1 MDGFK
6 KSITVPPLVTRWLR
20 SSTPQQR
27 ESLMDI
33 RRIVLYMA
41 LALVSLSLWNAWQID
56 YPAKPMPTENAM
68 SQENSGQ
75 PLLPQ
80 VAPSNT
86 NTSTPTTPVV
96 EQANNSNAPLV
107 RVKTDVLDVSIDL
120 QHGDVVSGK
129 LLDYPQSVDEKN
141 KPFLLLQNQP
151 TERYVANS
159 SLFVPAGQNVQA
171 LNFNFTTP
179 KQQYELAPDQK
190 QLVVTLSGKN
200 DEGLDVKK
208 ELIFT
213 KGSYLIEV
221 NYKLVNNSSTN
232 WTGYLNTQLLR
243 SSPKEDKS
251 SVFHVG
257 SYTGASYSEP
267 GKHRY
272 QKVSFSDMN
281 KANLD
286 VDSKGGWI
294 AMQQHYFLTAWIP
307 TADTNNKFYT
317 RAVNNDYTIGAVS
330 NPITLKPAEQKTV
343 SAKLYVGPEITSVLE
358 KIAPSL
364 DLTVDY
370 GILWF
375 LSSLLFSVMKAIYNV
390 VGNWGWSIV
399 LVTVLIKLAF
409 YRLSAAS
416 YKSMAGM
423 RKLQP
428 KLQALRERY
437 GDDKAKISQA
447 TMELYKQEKVNP
459 LGGCLPIVIQIPVFI
474 ALYWV
479 LLESVELRQAP
490 FIFWI
495 KDLASADPY
504 HVLPLIM
511 GATMLIQ
518 QKLNPAPP
526 DPMQAKVMMFLPV
539 LFTGL
544 FWNFPAGL
552 VLYWIVNNTLSILQQ
567 WYITRKYSDEKPVK
581 KLVPAK

>member
-1 MDGFK
+1 
-6 KSITVPPLVTRWLR
+6 
-20 SSTPQQR
+20 
-27 ESLMDI
+27 
-33 RRIVLYMA
+33 
-41 LALVSLSLWNAWQID
+41 
-56 YPAKPMPTENAM
+56 
-68 SQENSGQ
+68 
-75 PLLPQ
+75 
-80 VAPSNT
+80 VAPIDTTQTGLTPSTEQSAT
-86 NTSTPTTPVV
+86 NST
-96 EQANNSNAPLV
+96 APSALIQ
-107 RVKTDVLDVSIDL
+107 VKTDVLDVNIDL
-120 QHGDVVSGK
+120 KQGDVVSGL
-129 LLDYPQSVDEKN
+129 LLDYPLSVEDKN
-141 KPFLLLQNQP
+141 KPFPLLQNQP

-159 SLFVPAGQNVQA
+159 SIFVPTGQTVQS
-171 LNFNFTTP
+171 LDFGFTT
-179 KQQYELAPDQK
+179 KQLDYQLNPDQN
-190 QLVVTLSGKN
+190 QLIVTLDGKN
-200 DEGLDVKK
+200 EDGLSVQK
-208 ELIFT
+208 EFIFT
-213 KGSYLIEV
+213 KGSYLVDV
-221 NYKLVNNSSTN
+221 NYKIVNNGPQE
-232 WTGYLNTQLLR
+232 WKGYLNTQLLR

-251 SVFHVG
+251 SVFHIG
-257 SYTGASYSEP
+257 SYTGASYSNP

-281 KANLD
+281 KTNLD
-286 VDSKGGWI
+286 VDAKGGWI
-294 AMQQHYFLTAWIP
+294 AMQQHYFLSAWIP
-307 TADTNNKFYT
+307 NTTSNNKFYT
-317 RAVNNDYTIGAVS
+317 RAVNGDYTIGAVS
-330 NPITLKPAEQKTV
+330 QPIVIKPGDKKEV
-343 SAKLYVGPEITSVLE
+343 SAKLYVGPEITSVL
-358 KIAPSL
+358 KNIAPSL

-375 LSSLLFSVMKAIYNV
+375 VSSLLFSLMKAIYNF

-409 YRLSAAS
+409 YRLSATS

-459 LGGCLPIVIQIPVFI
+459 LGGCLPILIQIPVFI

-495 KDLASADPY
+495 KDLASPDPY

-526 DPMQAKVMMFLPV
+526 DPMQAKVMMFLPI

-544 FWNFPAGL
+544 FWNFPSGL

-567 WYITRKYSDEKPVK
+567 WYITRKYSDEKNTK
-581 KLVPAK
+581 KITATAK

>member
-1 MDGFK
+1 
-6 KSITVPPLVTRWLR
+6 
-20 SSTPQQR
+20 
-27 ESLMDI
+27 MDI
-33 RRIVLYMA
+33 RRIISYTA
-41 LALVSLSLWNAWQID
+41 LALVSLALWNAWQID
-56 YPAKPMPTENAM
+56 YPPKRVASSI
-68 SQENSGQ
+68 SQANNNE

-80 VAPSNT
+80 MGTSSSSVTQPESPGLPTEAT
-86 NTSTPTTPVV
+86 NS
-96 EQANNSNAPLV
+96 PLIQ
-107 RVKTDVLDVSIDL
+107 VKTDVLDISINLHQGDIVSA
-120 QHGDVVSGK
+120 S
-129 LLDYPQSVDEKN
+129 LLNYPLSVDEKN
-141 KPFLLLQNQP
+141 KPFLLLQNQ
-151 TERYVANS
+151 TQERYVANS
-159 SLFVPAGQNVQA
+159 SLFVSTGQTVNE
-171 LNFNFTTP
+171 LNFNFTSP
-179 KQQYELAPDQK
+179 QANYELAPNQDK
-190 QLVVTLSGKN
+190 LVVSLNGT
-200 DEGLDVKK
+200 DEQGLAVTK
-208 ELIFT
+208 EFIFT
-213 KGSYLIEV
+213 RGSYLIDV
-221 NYKLVNNSSTN
+221 NYKIINQGNSD
-232 WTGYLNTQLLR
+232 WKGYMNTQLLR

-281 KANLD
+281 KTNLD
-286 VDSKGGWI
+286 VDSKGGWV
-294 AMQQHYFLTAWIP
+294 AMQQHYFLSAWVP
-307 TADTNNKFYT
+307 EANSTNKFYT
-317 RAVNNDYTIGAVS
+317 RANNDTYTIGAVS
-330 NPITLKPAEQKTV
+330 QPITIQPQEQKNV
-343 SAKLYVGPEITSVLE
+343 SAKLYVGPEITSVL
-358 KIAPSL
+358 KNIAPSL

-375 LSSLLFSVMKAIYNV
+375 VSSLLFSLMKAIYNV

-409 YRLSAAS
+409 YRLSATS

-495 KDLASADPY
+495 KDLAAADPY

-567 WYITRKYSDEKPVK
+567 WYITRKYSDDK
-581 KLVPAK
+581 PAKKMVAAAK

>member
-1 MDGFK
+1 
-6 KSITVPPLVTRWLR
+6 
-20 SSTPQQR
+20 
-27 ESLMDI
+27 MDI
-33 RRIVLYMA
+33 RRIILYMA
-41 LALVSLSLWNAWQID
+41 LALVSLSLWNSWQID
-56 YPAKPMPTENAM
+56 YPAKPAPTEQVS
-68 SQENSGQ
+68 SQELNGQ

-80 VAPSNT
+80 VTPGPSST
-86 NTSTPTTPVV
+86 STSTPINLNP
-96 EQANNSNAPLV
+96 EQTNKTQTSLIH
-107 RVKTDVLDVSIDL
+107 VKTDVLDVAIDL
-120 QHGDVVSGK
+120 QQGDVVSSQ
-129 LLDYPQSVDEKN
+129 LLAYPESVDEKN

-151 TERYVANS
+151 NERYVANS
-159 SLFVPAGQNVQA
+159 NLFVASGQNVQA
-171 LNFNFTTP
+171 LNLDFTSP
-179 KQQYELAPDQK
+179 KQQYELESGQK
-190 QLVVTLSGKN
+190 QLIVTLTGTN
-200 DEGLDVKK
+200 NEGLEVKK
-208 ELIFT
+208 EFT
-213 KGSYLIEV
+213 FKKGSYLIDV
-221 NYKLVNNSSTN
+221 NYKIANKGNTD

-257 SYTGASYSEP
+257 SFTGASYSEP

-294 AMQQHYFLTAWIP
+294 AMQQHYFLSAWIP
-307 TADTNNKFYT
+307 NPNDNNKFYT

-330 NPITLKPAEQKTV
+330 KPITVKPEEEATV
-343 SAKLYVGPEITSVLE
+343 GSRLYVGPEITSVL
-358 KIAPSL
+358 KSIAPSL

-375 LSSLLFSVMKAIYNV
+375 LSSVLFSVMKAIYNFI
-390 VGNWGWSIV
+390 GNWGWSIV
-399 LVTVLIKLAF
+399 LVTILIKLAF

-459 LGGCLPIVIQIPVFI
+459 LGGCLPILIQIPVFI

-490 FIFWI
+490 FILWI
-495 KDLASADPY
+495 KDLASPDPY

-526 DPMQAKVMMFLPV
+526 DPMQAKVMMFLPI

-567 WYITRKYSDEKPVK
+567 WYITRKYSDEKPAK
-581 KLVPAK
+581 KLVTVK

>member
-1 MDGFK
+1 
-6 KSITVPPLVTRWLR
+6 
-20 SSTPQQR
+20 
-27 ESLMDI
+27 MDI
-33 RRIVLYMA
+33 RRIILYMA
-41 LALVSLSLWNAWQID
+41 LALVGLTLWNSWQID
-56 YPAKPMPTENAM
+56 YPIKPPVVGESTNQLT
-68 SQENSGQ
+68 SDGH
-75 PLLPQ
+75 LLPPITPDETKLTGLN
-80 VAPSNT
+80 PST
-86 NTSTPTTPVV
+86 NQTATDSIHPG
-96 EQANNSNAPLV
+96 QLIQ
-107 RVKTDVLDVSIDL
+107 VKTDVLDVSIDL
-120 QHGDVVSGK
+120 KQGDVVNGN
-129 LLDYPQSVDEKN
+129 LIGYPLSVEDKN
-141 KPFLLLQNQP
+141 KPFPLLQNQP
-151 TERYVANS
+151 NERYVANS
-159 SLFVPAGQNVQA
+159 SIFVSSGQAIQS
-171 LNFNFTTP
+171 LDFGFTSE
-179 KQQYELAPDQK
+179 KQEYQLHPEQNK
-190 QLVVTLSGKN
+190 LVVTLNGKN
-200 DEGLDVKK
+200 EDGLTVKK
-208 ELIFT
+208 EFIFT
-213 KGSYLIEV
+213 KGSYLIYV
-221 NYKLVNNSSTN
+221 NYKIVNNSAN
-232 WTGYLNTQLLR
+232 EWKGYLNTQLLR

-257 SYTGASYSEP
+257 SYTGASYSNP
-267 GKHRY
+267 GIHRY
-272 QKVSFSDMN
+272 QKVSFDDMT
-281 KANLD
+281 KTNLD
-286 VDSKGGWI
+286 VDAKGGWI
-294 AMQQHYFLTAWIP
+294 AMQQHYFLSAWIP
-307 TADTNNKFYT
+307 NSQSENKFYT
-317 RAVNNDYTIGAVS
+317 RANNGDYTVGAVS
-330 NPITLKPAEQKTV
+330 QPIVIKPTEQKEIG
-343 SAKLYVGPEITSVLE
+343 SKLYVGPEDTSVL
-358 KIAPSL
+358 KSIAPAL

-375 LSSLLFSVMKAIYNV
+375 VSSLLFSLMKTIYNF

-409 YRLSAAS
+409 YRLSATS

-495 KDLASADPY
+495 KDLASPDPY

-526 DPMQAKVMMFLPV
+526 DPMQAKVMMFLPI

-544 FWNFPAGL
+544 FWNFPSGL

-567 WYITRKYSDEKPVK
+567 WYITRKYSDEKPAK
-581 KLVPAK
+581 KITATAK